1 MLKILW
7 FYVHKNPEAEAKRS
21 YAHALER
28 DLVLRRMRVTP
39 LSCCLFSEKTLT
51 IEKTTFSVT
60 SVLIKQ
66 KNFRSPYKP
75 EISKAHY
82 KPRISK
88 AHHKPR
94 ISEAHY
100 KPRISEAPYKP
111 EISKAPY
118 KSRISKAPYMPRI
131 SKAPNFKSPLAPT
144 SSEFQKPSTSPEFW
158 KPPTTYKPRISIFD
172 QNSEFC

>member
-66 KNFRSPYKP
+66 KNFKSPLQ
-75 EISKAHY
+75 AQNF
-82 KPRISK
+82 
-88 AHHKPR
+88 
-94 ISEAHY
+94 
-100 KPRISEAPYKP
+100 
-111 EISKAPY
+111 
-118 KSRISKAPYMPRI
+118 KSPLQAQNFKRPLQAQNFKSPLQVQNFKSPKHAQ
-131 SKAPNFKSPLAPT
+131 NFKSPLAPT
-144 SSEFQKPSTSPEFW
+144 SSEFQKPSTSPEF
-158 KPPTTYKPRISIFD
+158 
-172 QNSEFC
+172 

>member
-66 KNFRSPYKP
+66 KNFKSPLQAQNFKRP
-75 EISKAHY
+75 LQAQNF
-82 KPRISK
+82 
-88 AHHKPR
+88 
-94 ISEAHY
+94 
-100 KPRISEAPYKP
+100 
-111 EISKAPY
+111 
-118 KSRISKAPYMPRI
+118 KSPLQVQNFKSPKHAQ
-131 SKAPNFKSPLAPT
+131 NFKSPLAPT
-144 SSEFQKPSTSPEFW
+144 SSEFQKPSTSPEF
-158 KPPTTYKPRISIFD
+158 
-172 QNSEFC
+172 